1 MYTVLGNLRH
11 NYNFKMMRGATIR
24 FFLKLIQEP
33 EENSIN
39 LQKKLVQHE
48 DRSPSMEL
56 TTTMLAMTQSS
67 R

>member
-1 MYTVLGNLRH
+1 MPFYATWDT
-11 NYNFKMMRGATIR
+11 NYNFEMMRWATIK

-33 EENSIN
+33 QENSIN
-39 LQKKLVQHE
+39 LQKQLVQHE

-56 TTTMLAMTQSS
+56 ATTMLALTMSS